1 MRRQFAVVL
10 TAALALGGCSSLWWD
25 DYNHVTKAV
34 PPRAS
39 APDPRIVAALGCI
52 RESGALRHIK
62 IAVAIHAD
70 GTGKYNHIADGATGN
85 YLPQGTTATYASDA
99 VLLAGARAYNYY
111 ELNTER
117 AMRAFAGAD
126 AQKALADE
134 EDATMPRY
142 VLSTSFTALDF
153 LGGFDVDVQGAGAGP
168 YWTNR
173 GATVEAVADIY
184 QPGSRH
190 ILNMSSIQRYVAF
203 RQGGVTVNRWFN
215 ANPNSLVTGGVLYS
229 DQQRLQEAT
238 RDVVALSVA
247 DVLSQFRR
255 VPTYCRQ
262 QVVELLD
269 GQGWKNPPQAEP
281 VADVVKAKG

>member
-1 MRRQFAVVL
+1 MRQFALVL
-10 TAALALGGCSSLWWD
+10 AVGMALGGCSPSWWD
-25 DYNHVTKAV
+25 SYNNVTKAV
-34 PPRAS
+34 PPRSS
-39 APDPRIVAALGCI
+39 APDPRIVAALACI
-52 RESGALRHIK
+52 RESGALRNTK

-85 YLPQGTTATYASDA
+85 YLPQGTTAVFASDA

-126 AQKALADE
+126 EQKALADQQ
-134 EDATMPRY
+134 DATLPHY

-153 LGGFDVDVQGAGAGP
+153 LGGADIDVQVAGVGP

-173 GATVEAVADIY
+173 GATVEAVAEIY
-184 QPGSRH
+184 EPGSRA
-190 ILNMSSIQRYVAF
+190 IIKMSSIQRFVAF
-203 RQGGVTVNRWFN
+203 RQGGATVGKFFGPSS
-215 ANPNSLVTGGVLYS
+215 NPTLVTGGALYS

-255 VPTYCRQ
+255 VPRNCRAE
-262 QVVELLD
+262 VDGLLD
-269 GQGWKNPPQAEP
+269 GSAWKESNIPPE
-281 VADVVKAKG
+281 VVIRSKD